1 MYERSTARC
10 IPGVSF
16 LIQEALISVDAQQ
29 NGTPETSTQ
38 KRNTKL
44 KGDVSELRVAAAL
57 IEAGYAVSKPFGEN
71 QRYDLVIDDG
81 ETLARVQ
88 VKTGRLR
95 NGVVLFNCSSA
106 HAHRGRPSR
115 PYRGEVEYIA
125 VYCPDTGKVYFV
137 PEAHFTNS
145 YGSLRIVPTKNN
157 VAKTVRWASAF
168 ELA

>member
-1 MYERSTARC
+1 MHEKSFASG
-10 IPGVSF
+10 IIGVSF
-16 LIQEALISVDAQQ
+16 LIQQPLISVDVEQDR
-29 NGTPETSTQ
+29 TPETSAQ

-81 ETLARVQ
+81 EKLARVQ

-95 NGVVLFNCSSA
+95 SGVVLFNCSSA
-106 HAHRGRPSR
+106 HAHRGRPAR

-125 VYCPDTGKVYFV
+125 VYCPDTGKVYVV

-145 YGSLRIVPTKNN
+145 CGTLRIVPTKNN